1 MKLTSPFFKAH
12 GLFSTVFRTAFTSRP
27 RGILFGVICVITL
40 FSALQI
46 FSTIILT
53 NILQDARQNVIAT
66 ESLRQQQAVMDKA
79 RMELLIASDKLN
91 RAGIYFMQ
99 DKETGSDGSWH
110 SLMEESQAALA
121 ASDKAFKR
129 FATMTGG
136 LQGDAQKAA
145 TDLQAS
151 YQMFYDG
158 LREQSDGL
166 QKTNTIDSFFNV
178 PIQAFQDD
186 FSDKYYR
193 YLSVNE
199 QTAVSL
205 SDHLLAALS
214 QAKSLFLGALV
225 LLAVIAF
232 MVWRGITR
240 WVIRPLQQL
249 IAHIRVLAAGDLSE
263 QIGGKTLRVTE
274 VYQLNQSL
282 SEMQAGLRRLI
293 SEVRDASSHIMVNI
307 NEIALGNEELSAQ
320 ALKQRDEL
328 AAANQHISSL
338 TERVK
343 DNAQHAH
350 QASQRAEQAQQVATS
365 GGDVMHKVDRAMKEI
380 VSQSA
385 EMSNIVAM
393 IDSVAFQT
401 NILALNAAIEAAHAG
416 QHGRG
421 FAVVA
426 KEIGLLA
433 QKSSHSTRG
442 IHQLIED
449 SMAQI
454 GRGSS
459 SVTHLGKSLNE
470 IITLFSGLNTLVGEI
485 SDATQHQRESIHE
498 VSERI
503 VTLTQVTQ
511 QNSQLAQQAASSSQ
525 ELLAQSQRLE
535 RAVSRFGLGEIQAA
549 A

>member
-1 MKLTSPFFKAH
+1 
-12 GLFSTVFRTAFTSRP
+12 
-27 RGILFGVICVITL
+27 
-40 FSALQI
+40 
-46 FSTIILT
+46 
-53 NILQDARQNVIAT
+53 
-66 ESLRQQQAVMDKA
+66 
-79 RMELLIASDKLN
+79 
-91 RAGIYFMQ
+91 MQ
-99 DKETGSDGSWH
+99 S
-110 SLMEESQAALA
+110 
-121 ASDKAFKR
+121 
-129 FATMTGG
+129 
-136 LQGDAQKAA
+136 
-145 TDLQAS
+145 
-151 YQMFYDG
+151 
-158 LREQSDGL
+158 
-166 QKTNTIDSFFNV
+166 
-178 PIQAFQDD
+178 
-186 FSDKYYR
+186 
-193 YLSVNE
+193 
-199 QTAVSL
+199 
-205 SDHLLAALS
+205 
-214 QAKSLFLGALV
+214 
-225 LLAVIAF
+225 
-232 MVWRGITR
+232 
-240 WVIRPLQQL
+240 
-249 IAHIRVLAAGDLSE
+249 
-263 QIGGKTLRVTE
+263 
-274 VYQLNQSL
+274 
-282 SEMQAGLRRLI
+282 GLRRLI

-328 AAANQHISSL
+328 NAANQHISSL

-365 GGDVMHKVDRAMKEI
+365 GGDVMHKVDTAMKEI

-454 GRGSS
+454 GRGST

-470 IITLFSGLNTLVGEI
+470 IITIFSGLNTLVGEI

>member
-1 MKLTSPFFKAH
+1 
-12 GLFSTVFRTAFTSRP
+12 
-27 RGILFGVICVITL
+27 
-40 FSALQI
+40 
-46 FSTIILT
+46 
-53 NILQDARQNVIAT
+53 
-66 ESLRQQQAVMDKA
+66 MDKA

-110 SLMEESQAALA
+110 SLMQESQAALA
-121 ASDKAFKR
+121 ASDKAFKQ
-129 FATMTGG
+129 FSTMSGG
-136 LQGDAQKAA
+136 LKGEAKKAA

-151 YQMFYDG
+151 YQMFFDG

-166 QKTNTIDSFFNV
+166 QKTNTIDAFFNV

-199 QTAVSL
+199 QMAMSL
-205 SDHLLAALS
+205 SDHLLATLS
-214 QAKSLFLGALV
+214 QAKALFLGALG
-225 LLAVIAF
+225 LLAIIALV
-232 MVWRGITR
+232 VWRGITR
-240 WVIRPLQQL
+240 WVIKPLQQL

-263 QIGGKTLRVTE
+263 EITGNRLRVTE
-274 VYQLNQSL
+274 VYHLNHSL
-282 SEMQAGLRRLI
+282 REMQTGLRRLI

-307 NEIALGNEELSAQ
+307 NQIALGNEELSSQ
-320 ALKQRDEL
+320 TLKQRDEL
-328 AAANQHISSL
+328 SAANQHISSL

-343 DNAQHAH
+343 DNAQHAR
-350 QASQRAEQAQQVATS
+350 QASERSEQAQKVASS
-365 GGDVMHKVDRAMKEI
+365 GGDVMLKVDTAMKEI

-393 IDSVAFQT
+393 IDNVAFQT

-454 GRGSS
+454 GRGST
-459 SVTHLGKSLNE
+459 SVTHLSKSLNE

-511 QNSQLAQQAASSSQ
+511 QNSQLAQLAASSSQ

-535 RAVSRFGLGEIQAA
+535 KAVSRFDLGEIQAA